1 MNVQPKTPQR
11 RQPPPPQKPRAAIR
25 KSPCRSACR
34 RASSFSCW
42 PMAANQQAADT
53 IAQDLVFALFKW
65 PPALDLEKGTEFG
78 ARRILA
84 LWAGDEDG
92 THTAS
97 LGFQLEVAL
106 SINGDSHTG
115 FTSTVKL
122 AD

>member
-1 MNVQPKTPQR
+1 LPYAFADREDEGV
-11 RQPPPPQKPRAAIR
+11 
-25 KSPCRSACR
+25 
-34 RASSFSCW
+34 
-42 PMAANQQAADT
+42 NQQAADT

-65 PPALDLEKGTEFG
+65 PPALDLEKGTESG